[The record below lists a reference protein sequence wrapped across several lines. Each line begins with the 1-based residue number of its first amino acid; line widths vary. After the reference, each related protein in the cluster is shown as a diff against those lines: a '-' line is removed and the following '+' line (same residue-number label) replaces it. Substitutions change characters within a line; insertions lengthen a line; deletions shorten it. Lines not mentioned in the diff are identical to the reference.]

1 MAGRWLAGI
10 LAVTSHRSPQAGLC
24 AREAGGWWSSLGVLG
39 VLQLVAPATWVAEP
53 PDAPGGPGPQP
64 CSRGSRGRTST
75 NTRWGLLPRGML
87 GSGSPAWRGLRAGS
101 LPFWD
106 WRLLGQLRLLGQRQG
121 VRLPVAAL
129 ALGLASTCCNL
140 TRPGR
145 GRPCDAGHPCGIQ
158 APLLQGRPAWL
169 SLLPSVSLPS
179 GWPLS

>member
-1 MAGRWLAGI
+1 
-10 LAVTSHRSPQAGLC
+10 
-24 AREAGGWWSSLGVLG
+24 
-39 VLQLVAPATWVAEP
+39 
-53 PDAPGGPGPQP
+53 
-64 CSRGSRGRTST
+64 
-75 NTRWGLLPRGML
+75 ML

-158 APLLQGRPAWL
+158 APLLQGRQAWL
-169 SLLPSVSLPS
+169 SLLPSVPSQWMAFVLAGTSALPFFITETSVQSACLGGAPS
-179 GWPLS
+179 GLWRKHFTLSHTWRRGKGIPPPQPLPAGARAAGCLGEGPRLRSLAAAPVSP